1 MSHKPIAELLG
12 GGDHTTVMNSVNR
25 IACMTP
31 SSPQSTTPSTAVPGP
46 MVLPEGTACQCDGK
60 QTRLSLLIDELL
72 ELDIQAAGKHVEIYN
87 LRMGEPGCA
96 YFYLAAMRDQWAEV
110 MRDSILA
117 RSPAQIAK
125 MEAAIGVIQT

>member
-1 MSHKPIAELLG
+1 MSHKQIGELSG
-12 GGDHTTVMNSVNR
+12 GRDPQTVATSVNR

-31 SSPQSTTPSTAVPGP
+31 SLPQSAPPSTAVDGP
-46 MVLPEGTACQCDGK
+46 MVPAEGAACQCDGA
-60 QTRLSLLIDELL
+60 QTRLSLLIDELR

-110 MRDSILA
+110 MRDRILA
-117 RSPAQIAK
+117 RSPAQIDRLEK
-125 MEAAIGVIQT
+125 ERGLC